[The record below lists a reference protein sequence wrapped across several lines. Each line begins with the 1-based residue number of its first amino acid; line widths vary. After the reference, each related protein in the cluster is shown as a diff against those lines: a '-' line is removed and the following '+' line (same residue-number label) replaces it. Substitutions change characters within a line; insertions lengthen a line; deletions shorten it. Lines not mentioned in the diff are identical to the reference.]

1 VHFRLETTDIGA
13 ELDGGSLAEFDMRR
27 QHGATVLAVRRSGQ
41 MLTNPGGDFALMG
54 GDEIVV
60 LCEAKRLPE
69 LVARCRV
76 AVNGEE

>member
-1 VHFRLETTDIGA
+1 MHFRLETTDIGA

-41 MLTNPGGDFALMG
+41 MLTNPGGDFVLMG